1 MLGLLTA
8 LVMNQA
14 APLEVSTAADVK
26 RAFASRSGPTVLV
39 RGTLERVEVRHGQR
53 GTALV
58 LDDDTRVYVTY
69 GEPPTDW
76 APHLGRFVS
85 AGGVLTP
92 QAVFTI
98 QSLMAPHL
106 KPSGAPQPIERSLR
120 SVLGKRARLVGTAK
134 NTKGGAVLMVRDS
147 PLSLAGLKEWPKD
160 QLNQRVALSGVVK
173 EEASV
178 PQAFKNAKGEVSQGA
193 EGQQWVLR
201 EASTASTF

>member
-1 MLGLLTA
+1 VLGLLTA

-26 RAFASRSGPTVLV
+26 RALASRSGPTVLV
-39 RGTLERVEVRHGQR
+39 RGSLERVEVRHGQR

-69 GEPPTDW
+69 GEPPADW
-76 APHLGRFVS
+76 APQLGRFVS
-85 AGGVLTP
+85 AEGQLTP

-106 KPSGAPQPIERSLR
+106 KPSGVPQVVDRSLSALR
-120 SVLGKRARLVGTAK
+120 GKRARLVGTAK
-134 NTKGGAVLMVRDS
+134 NAKGGAVLMVKDS
-147 PLSLAGLKEWPKD
+147 PLYIAGLQEWPKD

-173 EEASV
+173 EETYL

-201 EASTASTF
+201 EASAASTF